1 MAASVIYGRPYG
13 KGSYVKLKTV
23 TQTSVKLTA
32 FQGKKFKA
40 GTAWQFQAT
49 AQKKQKN
56 SWVSGKKTTL
66 TVITTPETPS
76 VVKTSSGKNSVKV
89 QWKKLSN
96 ATGYQVYLAKGKN
109 GKFALAATV
118 KKSGSVSAVLKKL
131 DRKTDYYV
139 KVRSF
144 KTAEKKTVYSTFS
157 KARKVR
163 TK

>member
-1 MAASVIYGRPYG
+1 MVASVIYGRPYG

-40 GTAWQFQAT
+40 GTAWQFQAA

-76 VVKTSSGKNSVKV
+76 VVKTSSGKKQRQSTVEKTFQCNGLSGVPGKREKWKV
-89 QWKKLSN
+89 CAGGNGEKVWKRIS
-96 ATGYQVYLAKGKN
+96 
-109 GKFALAATV
+109 
-118 KKSGSVSAVLKKL
+118 S
-131 DRKTDYYV
+131 
-139 KVRSF
+139 
-144 KTAEKKTVYSTFS
+144 AEKTGPEDGLLCESPQL
-157 KARKVR
+157 
-163 TK
+163 